1 MNKTLGTVIGIIAGI
16 VIGWLAFYLLSA
28 FGGETPDVLK
38 IICLSAGLTAIYAV
52 CSYFDGKTQQKK
64 FPYKIINTAPF
75 LYVLAGSVAAALTA
89 LVLFVKKEIKEQK
102 KNIPQIEYTYEKSST
117 PNQMGNEGWTEIGST
132 CAFRSESDGLSMS
145 STYILFS
152 KGEQITAL
160 KSNSSSSNARSTVYN
175 VILGKY
181 YVQGEHF
188 NARISVNGGYE
199 YCNI

>member
-28 FGGETPDVLK
+28 FEDDTKVVF
-38 IICLSAGLTAIYAV
+38 IQISYFAGIVAIYAV
-52 CSYFDGKTQQKK
+52 SRYFGGKTQQKK
-64 FPYKIINTAPF
+64 FPYKIINTAPY
-75 LYVLAGSVAAALTA
+75 LYVLAGCVAAALTA
-89 LVLFVKKEIKEQK
+89 LVLFDNEIKEQK